1 MTEALGAMLAQA
13 LADRYRIERELGQGG
28 MATVYLARDLRH
40 DREVAL
46 KVLRPELAAILGR
59 ERFLNEIRLTAQLD
73 HPHIVTLIDSGEAG
87 GHLWYVLPFI
97 RGESL
102 RGRLNREKQLGLEE
116 ALAIAAQVASAL
128 DYAHARG
135 VIHRDLK
142 PENILLHEG
151 EAMLADFGIA
161 LAVREAGG
169 NRLTETGLS
178 LGTPSYMSP
187 EQATGDRVLDARSD
201 VYSLGAVLYEML
213 AGETPHTGATAQ
225 AVIAKLMTERPT
237 RLRTVRD
244 TVPENVD
251 AAVAKALSKVPAD
264 RFANARDFAAAL
276 RTSSTLQS
284 TVVVTAGSRVARRGA
299 LLIVG
304 VLAVAAVAG
313 VLMLGRGRAVAPVVT
328 TRRPIT
334 TVGTASQP
342 ALSPDGRMVAY
353 VLNGTEVLVQDLA
366 GGDPLP
372 IVRGATGVR
381 HPRWT
386 PDGAALVFLGELRP
400 GEGGLYVV
408 PRLGGSPRKLTEP
421 SVAFALHPQGEEI
434 LVSRPDPIR
443 GASLVRMRLKDGALI
458 DTLWRGGFGTG
469 TLAAAESQPVL
480 IAAIEWSPNGR
491 WLAFSALVR
500 LPDDGAGLG
509 IMSSSGK
516 VVDVRPAWVFSV
528 QWSPRSDAIYYFPD
542 NTRAELDLT
551 RADVDRSGR
560 FVGKS
565 TVVLSRVPG
574 LDASLSVSHDG
585 RSAAFISGIVNN
597 HISLLT
603 IDPAKGTVVERKVTR
618 GTAWHGMPTIAANG
632 KFMVYAK
639 GDQRGDNLY
648 RLPTDS
654 GSERPLTETPDW
666 NHRPKIS
673 PDGARLIFLRAD
685 LQSLRRSLLI
695 MPADGGSPRPL
706 AGGQVDWSAIPF
718 GTPYTWL
725 DDSRFLLRGDPA
737 QRRFAIVDVD
747 RGDTSTLTVPD
758 SLVPDPLIPQ
768 ASDGSSWGTPWPL
781 AAAPAGKGFAI
792 TARLRDTL
800 SLLRAS
806 PDLKQWTRLL
816 AAGPGER
823 LATLRWADDDWIYFA
838 RWTQADTAY
847 WLSRVRATGGEP
859 ELRLPIPRSCSLGL
873 ERMSSDGRRLVCES
887 PGSNTYD
894 VWIAENFDPGHSGVG
909 P

>member
-1 MTEALGAMLAQA
+1 MTEALGAILAQA

-178 LGTPSYMSP
+178 LGTPQYMSP

-213 AGETPHTGATAQ
+213 AGETPHTGPTAQ

-244 TVPENVD
+244 TVPEGVD
-251 AAVAKALSKVPAD
+251 AAVAKALAKVPAD
-264 RFANARDFAAAL
+264 RFATARDFAAAL
-276 RTSSTLQS
+276 RSAPTLPG
-284 TVVVTAGSRVARRGA
+284 TVVISSETRAVRRGG
-299 LLIVG
+299 LLIGG

-313 VLMLGRGRAVAPVVT
+313 ALLLTRGRAAAPVVT

-334 TVGTASQP
+334 SVGTAGQP
-342 ALSPDGRMVAY
+342 ALSPDGKMVAY
-353 VLNGTEVLVQDLA
+353 VLKGTDILVQDLA

-372 IVRGATGVR
+372 IVRGAVGVR
-381 HPRWT
+381 SPRWT
-386 PDGAALVFLGELRP
+386 PDGSALVFIGQLRP
-400 GEGGLYVV
+400 GESGLYIV
-408 PRLGGSPRKLTEP
+408 PRLGGAPRKLAEP
-421 SVAFALHPQGEEI
+421 GVGFAVHPRGEEI
-434 LVSRPDPIR
+434 VASRVDPAR
-443 GASLVRMRLKDGALI
+443 GPALVRIRLKDGSLI
-458 DTLWRGGFGTG
+458 DTLWRGSLGRSRP
-469 TLAAAESQPVL
+469 AAPDSQPEIVWDL
-480 IAAIEWSPNGR
+480 QWSPNGQ

-500 LPDDGAGLG
+500 LPDYGGGVG
-509 IMSSSGK
+509 IMSSSSTL
-516 VVDVRPAWVFSV
+516 VDVRPAWTPTV
-528 QWSPRSDAIYYFPD
+528 QWSPGSDAIYYFPD
-542 NTRAELDLT
+542 NTRAELDLV
-551 RADVDRSGR
+551 RAEVDRSGR
-560 FVGKS
+560 FAGKA

-574 LDASLSVSHDG
+574 LEGTVSVSHDG
-585 RSAAFISGIVNN
+585 RSAAFVSGIVNS
-597 HISLLT
+597 HLSLLT
-603 IDPAKGTVVERKVTR
+603 IDPAKGTVAERRVTG
-618 GTAWHGMPTIAANG
+618 GTAWHGFPTIMPDG
-632 KFMVYAK
+632 RFIVYAK

-654 GSERPLTETPDW
+654 GAERPLTENTDW

-673 PDGARLIFLRAD
+673 PDGARLIFTRAD
-685 LQSLRRSLLI
+685 LESLRISLLL
-695 MPADGGSPRPL
+695 MPVDGGSPRAVADDRMDWTVL
-706 AGGQVDWSAIPF
+706 YYGQ
-718 GTPYTWL
+718 PYTWL
-725 DDSRFLLRGDPA
+725 DGSRLLLRGDPA
-737 QRRFAIVDVD
+737 QRRFTVVDVD
-747 RGDTSTLTVPD
+747 RGDTSTLTMPD
-758 SLVPDPLIPQ
+758 SLMPKPLISIAP
-768 ASDGSSWGTPWPL
+768 DGLALGEPWPL
-781 AAAPAGKGFAI
+781 AAAPAGKGFAVI
-792 TARLRDTL
+792 ARYRDTL

-816 AAGPGER
+816 VAGPGER
-823 LATLRWADDDWIYFA
+823 LTTLRWADDDWIYFA
-838 RWTQADTAY
+838 RWTEADTVY
-847 WLSRVRATGGEP
+847 WLSRVRAAGGKA
-859 ELRLPIPRSCSLGL
+859 ELRLPIPRSCLLGL
-873 ERMSSDGRRLVCES
+873 ERMSSDGRKLVCETS
-887 PGSNTYD
+887 GSHTYD
-894 VWIAENFDPGHSGVG
+894 LWIAENFDPAYLAQ
-909 P
+909 